1 MNVAGNHMK
10 RLRTEMH
17 VEVDIFVDTLL
28 SLSLAHYVQNA
39 VKMKIDKNIM
49 KIKQDKVLEME
60 Q

>member
-1 MNVAGNHMK
+1 MK